1 MAEINKVVVVGA
13 GTMGAGIAGICAA
26 AGCDVA
32 LLDLQSETAQAGID
46 RLGAG
51 KRPALAEE
59 HFERLQ
65 AGSIDDLEQHVAD
78 ADWICEAIVENL
90 QIKRDFFARVEAARK
105 DGSLVTTNTSG
116 IPLRDILDGMPERL
130 QSDMAV
136 THFFNPPHIM
146 RLLEFVPSEQAGPA
160 LTARIAD
167 FCGGRLGKGVVY
179 AKDTVNFIGNRIG
192 CYWMLSGLHIAKDM
206 RANGIDQETVD
217 ALMSKPMGFPPTG
230 LYGLVDLIGLDVM
243 ALVADNLKANLPDGD
258 VGHSYAAFP
267 SEEQGLY
274 EAGQLGR
281 KTGGGFY
288 RMQKDADGNRS
299 METYDLGSGAWRPKR
314 EVALDSSL
322 QELGAAM
329 FDNSAEGEFVWRQ
342 MGGTLAYA
350 ADLVPEI
357 ADDIVNVDR
366 AMRWGFAW
374 AKGPYEMLDQI
385 GPARFAERLKAEGKP
400 VPAMLAALL
409 ASDKD
414 SFYADDGSR
423 YFGVDGEYHETPA
436 E

>member
-1 MAEINKVVVVGA
+1 MSDINSVVVVGA

-26 AGCDVA
+26 AGCEVA
-32 LLDLQSETAQAGID
+32 LLDLSTETAQAGID

-59 HFERLQ
+59 HFARLT
-65 AGSIDDLEQHVAD
+65 AGSIDDLEQHIAN
-78 ADWICEAIVENL
+78 ADWVCEAIVENL

-116 IPLRDILDGMPERL
+116 IPLRDILEGMPSRL

-146 RLLEFVPSEQAGPA
+146 RLLEFVPSDQAGPE
-160 LTARIAD
+160 LTERVAA
-167 FCGGRLGKGVVY
+167 FCGNRLGKGVVY

-192 CYWMLSGLHIAKDM
+192 CYWMLAGLHIARDM
-206 RANGIDQETVD
+206 RANGLDQETVD

-243 ALVADNLKANLPDGD
+243 ALVAENLRANLPDGD
-258 VGHSYAAFP
+258 VGHSYATLP
-267 SEEQGLY
+267 PEEQALFD
-274 EAGQLGR
+274 AGQLGR
-281 KTGGGFY
+281 KSGGGFY
-288 RMQKDADGNRS
+288 RMQKDADGNRT
-299 METYDLGSGAWRPKR
+299 METYDLGDGAWRAKR
-314 EVALDSSL
+314 EVALAEPL
-322 QELGAAM
+322 QDLGGAL
-329 FDNSAEGEFVWRQ
+329 FDGSHEGEFVWRQ

-350 ADLVPEI
+350 ANLVPEI

-366 AMRWGFAW
+366 AMRWGFNW
-374 AKGPYEMLDQI
+374 ALGPFEMLDRI
-385 GPARFAERLKAEGKP
+385 GPARFAARLEAEGKP
-400 VPAMLAALL
+400 VPALVAALRE
-409 ASDKD
+409 AGAET
-414 SFYADDGSR
+414 FYTDGGAR
-423 YFGVDGEYHETPA
+423 YFGVDGQIHDTPA

>member
-32 LLDLQSETAQAGID
+32 LLDLQRETAQAGID

-160 LTARIAD
+160 LTARIAE
-167 FCGGRLGKGVVY
+167 FCGGRLGKGAVY
-179 AKDTVNFIGNRIG
+179 APNKVYVFVSDEPN
-192 CYWMLSGLHIAKDM
+192 
-206 RANGIDQETVD
+206 
-217 ALMSKPMGFPPTG
+217 
-230 LYGLVDLIGLDVM
+230 
-243 ALVADNLKANLPDGD
+243 
-258 VGHSYAAFP
+258 
-267 SEEQGLY
+267 
-274 EAGQLGR
+274 
-281 KTGGGFY
+281 
-288 RMQKDADGNRS
+288 
-299 METYDLGSGAWRPKR
+299 
-314 EVALDSSL
+314 
-322 QELGAAM
+322 
-329 FDNSAEGEFVWRQ
+329 FDNVVRLSESIDFVPFR
-342 MGGTLAYA
+342 
-350 ADLVPEI
+350 
-357 ADDIVNVDR
+357 
-366 AMRWGFAW
+366 
-374 AKGPYEMLDQI
+374 
-385 GPARFAERLKAEGKP
+385 AERGVYKTKVNLGGVKGRYIRLDFYNNQNWTFLGGVRFLP
-400 VPAMLAALL
+400 
-409 ASDKD
+409 SDK
-414 SFYADDGSR
+414 
-423 YFGVDGEYHETPA
+423 
-436 E
+436 